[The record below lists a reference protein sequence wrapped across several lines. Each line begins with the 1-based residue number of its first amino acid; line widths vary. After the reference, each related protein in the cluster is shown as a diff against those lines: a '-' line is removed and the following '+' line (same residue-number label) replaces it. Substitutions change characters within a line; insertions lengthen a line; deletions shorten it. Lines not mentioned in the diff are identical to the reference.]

1 VRRSRCAIA
10 AMIVAGLLG
19 LAVGCGG
26 DDDEAQT
33 TTEAPAATT
42 APPATEPA
50 PTTEATTE
58 EAPTTEAEGDV
69 AAGQTFFASTCQSC
83 HLNGGRDAGG
93 VGPQLAGM
101 GLSEDRIRE
110 QIVNG
115 GGGMP
120 AGLASG
126 EDLENVTAYVL
137 SLQ

>member
-1 VRRSRCAIA
+1 MRRSRCAIA

-83 HLNGGRDAGG
+83 HINGGRDEGG
-93 VGPQLAGM
+93 VGPRLAGA